1 MTELL
6 APVGSFEALIAAV
19 ENGAQAVY
27 LGGKLFGARHYAPNF
42 DNDELAAGVRYAHL
56 RNVLVYVTVNTLVD
70 TEELAD
76 LAIYLRLLYTIG
88 VDAIIVQ
95 DIAVA
100 QIAKKVA
107 PGLHLHGSTQMTI
120 HNLAG
125 VEYLAALGFHRV
137 VLARELSLED
147 IRYIAK
153 HSSVELEV
161 FIHGALCICY
171 SGQCLMS
178 SLIGGRSANRG
189 KCAQPCRLP
198 YELVDQQGQNVLA
211 GKDTGEYLLSP
222 KDLNTLE
229 VLPDLVKAGIASFK
243 IEGRM
248 KRPEYVAV
256 VVDSYR
262 RALDSVLNSGQ
273 TGVDEAMQKDVAQ
286 VFNRAF
292 TTAYL
297 NGKPERAMMS
307 DRRPNN
313 RGSKLGRVLTY
324 DGVNKEALIQLD
336 EELAVGDIIEVWV
349 KVGGRVNITVTD
361 LFVDGNRVE
370 LAPAGVPATVN
381 VPSLVRTS
389 DRVFK
394 TFDARLMAKAR
405 ASFVR
410 QESLKR
416 IGVYGEVTGKLGDPL
431 TITLTDEAGF
441 KGMAQTHFICE
452 QARNRPLTEAV
463 IHKQIERLGT
473 TGFSL
478 LELNCQID
486 GELMVPV
493 SEINDAR
500 RRAVEA
506 LEQARLAKF
515 IRPQLAEPI
524 IAVKSL
530 FLPALPAQA
539 VKSQLVVNVDRV
551 DKVQAALQA
560 GADVILLGGEC
571 YGHKGLTADDYKQ
584 AAQLVHKAH
593 RQIIFNTP
601 RLVKEWQVPALI
613 AELKLFEDLQP
624 DGVAVGNVG
633 TLYLLKQHTS
643 LPFQGDYPL
652 NIFNKLSLDFLAAQG
667 ATSVTLSPELNFG
680 QIERLAA
687 IKSVAIECLVH
698 GHMTMMVSEY
708 CVTGGYLGTGG
719 LGGNECHQACFKDR
733 YYLKDRLNAL
743 FPVVT
748 DQYCRMH
755 ILNSKE
761 LSMIPHVPKFAEV
774 GVDRLRIEAKY
785 MDTATV
791 SKMTRLYRELID
803 QGNNHQALI
812 SGQVE
817 VLEGTEITRGHYFRG
832 VL

>member
-1 MTELL
+1 MPELL
-6 APVGSFEALIAAV
+6 APVGNFEALVAAV

-27 LGGKLFGARHYAPNF
+27 LGGKLFGARHYASNF
-42 DNDELAAGVRYAHL
+42 DDVELAEGVRYAHL
-56 RNVLVYVTVNTLVD
+56 RNVLVYVTVNTLID

-76 LAIYLRLLYTIG
+76 LAIYLRRLYSIG

-100 QIAKKVA
+100 QIARKVA
-107 PGLHLHGSTQMTI
+107 PELHLHASTQMTI

-147 IRYIAK
+147 IRYICK
-153 HSSVELEV
+153 HSSVEIEV
-161 FIHGALCICY
+161 FIHGALCISY

-198 YELVDQQGQNVLA
+198 YELVDKQGRNVLA
-211 GKDTGEYLLSP
+211 EKDSGEYLLSP

-229 VLPDLVKAGIASFK
+229 LLPDLVSAGVASFK

-262 RALDSVLNSGQ
+262 RALNSVLNSGQ
-273 TGVDEAMQKDVAQ
+273 TGVDDKMQKDVAQ

-292 TTAYL
+292 TAAYL
-297 NGKPERAMMS
+297 QGKPGRAMMS

-313 RGSKLGRVLTY
+313 RGSKLGRVLAY
-324 DGVNKEALIQLD
+324 DGVNKQALIQLD

-349 KVGGRVNITVTD
+349 KVGGRVNITVND
-361 LFVDGNRVE
+361 LFVDGQRVQE
-370 LAPAGVPATVN
+370 ARAGVPATVN
-381 VPSLVRTS
+381 VPSLIRAS

-394 TFDARLMAKAR
+394 TFDARLMTRAR
-405 ASFVR
+405 ASFSR

-416 IGVYGEVTGKLGDPL
+416 IGVYAEVSGKLGEPL
-431 TITLTDEAGF
+431 TITLTDESGYQ
-441 KGMAQTHFICE
+441 GLAQTHFICE
-452 QARNRPLTEAV
+452 QARNRPLTDVV
-463 IHKQIERLGT
+463 IRKQIERLGT
-473 TGFSL
+473 TGFLL
-478 LELNCQID
+478 LELNCLID

-506 LEQARLAKF
+506 LEQSRLARF
-515 IRPQLAEPI
+515 NRSQLPKLDSD
-524 IAVKSL
+524 VKSL
-530 FLPALPAQA
+530 FLPALPA
-539 VKSQLVVNVDRV
+539 KIIKPLLVVSVDRV
-551 DKVQAALQA
+551 EKLQAALQA
-560 GADVILLGGEC
+560 GADSILLGGEC

-584 AAQLVHKAH
+584 AVQLVRQAN

-613 AELKLFEDLQP
+613 AELKLFQDLQP
-624 DGVAVGNVG
+624 DFVAVGNVG

-643 LPFQGDYPL
+643 LSFQGDYPL
-652 NIFNKLSLDFLAAQG
+652 NIFNKLSLDFVAAQG
-667 ATSVTLSPELNFG
+667 ATSVTLSPELNFS

-687 IKSVAIECLVH
+687 VKSVSIECLVH

-708 CVTGGYLGTGG
+708 CVTGGYLGAGALVG
-719 LGGNECHQACFKDR
+719 KECRQACFQGQ
-733 YYLKDRLNAL
+733 YYLKDRFNAL

-761 LSMIPHVPKFAEV
+761 LSMIPHVPRFAEA

-785 MDTATV
+785 MDTATITKV
-791 SKMTRLYRELID
+791 TRLYRELID
-803 QGNNHQALI
+803 QGNNHPAFI
-812 SGQVE
+812 SGQAE
-817 VLEGTEITRGHYFRG
+817 SLEGAEITRGHYFRG

>member
-6 APVGSFEALIAAV
+6 APVGSFEALVAAV

-42 DNDELAAGVRYAHL
+42 DDEELAAGVRYAHL

-70 TEELAD
+70 TEELPD
-76 LAIYLRLLYTIG
+76 LASYLRRLYTIG

-100 QIAKKVA
+100 QIARKVV

-147 IRYIAK
+147 IRYICK
-153 HSSVELEV
+153 HSSVEIEV

-198 YELVDQQGQNVLA
+198 YELVDSEGQNVLA

-229 VLPDLVKAGIASFK
+229 ILPDLVQAGIASFK

-273 TGVDEAMQKDVAQ
+273 TGVDAAMQKAVAQ

-297 NGKPERAMMS
+297 QGKPERAMMS

-313 RGSKLGRVLTY
+313 RGSKLGRVLAY
-324 DGVNKEALIQLD
+324 DGVNKGALIQLD
-336 EELAVGDIIEVWV
+336 EELAVGDVIEVWV

-370 LAPAGVPATVN
+370 MAPAGVPATVN
-381 VPSLVRTS
+381 VPSLVRAS

-416 IGVYGEVTGKLGDPL
+416 IGVYGAVTGKLGEPL
-431 TITLTDEAGF
+431 TITLTDEAGYE
-441 KGMAQTHFICE
+441 GVAQTNFICE
-452 QARNRPLTEAV
+452 QARNRPLTAEIV
-463 IHKQIERLGT
+463 HKQIERLGT

-478 LELNCQID
+478 LELSCQLD

-500 RRAVEA
+500 RRAVVA
-506 LEQARLAKF
+506 LEEARLARF
-515 IRPQLAEPI
+515 SRPPLPAA

-539 VKSQLVVNVDRV
+539 IKPQLVVNVDRV

-560 GADVILLGGEC
+560 GADIILLGGEC
-571 YGHKGLTADDYKQ
+571 YGHKGLNADDYQQ
-584 AAQLVHKAH
+584 ATQLVRKAN

-601 RLVKEWQVPALI
+601 RLVKEWQVPAFI
-613 AELKLFEDLQP
+613 AELKLFQDLQP
-624 DGVAVGNVG
+624 DVVAVGNVG

-652 NIFNKLSLDFLAAQG
+652 NTFNKLSLDFLAAQG
-667 ATSVTLSPELNFG
+667 AVAVTLSPELNFG

-687 IKSVAIECLVH
+687 IKSVPIECLVH

-708 CVTGGYLGTGG
+708 CVTGGYLGAGG
-719 LGGNECHQACFKDR
+719 LAGKECRQACFQGK

-761 LSMIPHVPKFAEV
+761 LSMIPHVPKFAEA

-791 SKMTRLYRELID
+791 SKITRFYRELID
-803 QGNNHQALI
+803 QGNNHPALL

-817 VLEGTEITRGHYFRG
+817 ALEGTEITRGHYFRG